1 MTGDDAVPSTAFSA
15 ETLMTR
21 MGIEVTEVTAERSV
35 GTMPV
40 AGNTQP
46 YGFLHGGAS
55 AALAET
61 LGSLAAY
68 AHAGPDR
75 IAMGV
80 DLNITHHRSARDGNV
95 TGTAAALH
103 RGASVATY
111 GITITDESGKILAT
125 ARLTCAIRSE
135 RGT

>member
-15 ETLMTR
+15 DTLMTR
-21 MGIEVTEVTAERSV
+21 MGIEVTEVTAERAV